1 MLIEVFRYPDA
12 GERGA
17 NTGQLGRNVPREPIG
32 PLHHQNGHRDG
43 QGRYTSR
50 GGRFRALSVRGAALV
65 QYCAG

>member
-1 MLIEVFRYPDA
+1 MLFEVFRYPDA
-12 GERGA
+12 RERGA

-32 PLHHQNGHRDG
+32 PLRHQNGHPGG

-50 GGRFRALSVRGAALV
+50 GGRLEALPDRGAAAV